1 MPSSD
6 PPPPPSTAATRLRT
20 YALGTLFLA
29 AFVAYLLTSFLVNP
43 TLRFQSY
50 ATYRHPFS
58 SPAWTLAQSL
68 NNGLGN
74 VFSFFFLWLRNGP
87 ALLFMPSIAWALL
100 SLVLGNVIT
109 LIYVSYLLFMSVSVV
124 HALTP
129 CSSRNEHEAPVFTPH
144 ANKLLSLAMMLI
156 SAALCVVF
164 LAALA
169 RAVWLQGLAGRR
181 DLQQA
186 VVVHGVVVGDLFDL
200 VVPIVF
206 VAVREGG
213 NAAAALGWVIAVLV
227 LDYGA
232 VWAYMVV
239 VAWQS
244 LRRDIALRYMLFSKS
259 GRE

>member
-1 MPSSD
+1 MPSAES
-6 PPPPPSTAATRLRT
+6 PPATAGSRFRCYT
-20 YALGTLFLA
+20 LGALFLA
-29 AFVAYLLTSFLVNP
+29 AFVAYLLTTFLANP
-43 TLRFQSY
+43 TQRLQSY

-58 SPAWTLAQSL
+58 SPPWTLAQSL
-68 NNGLGN
+68 NNLLGN
-74 VFSFFFLWLRNGP
+74 LFSFFFLWLRRGP

-109 LIYVSYLLFMSVSVV
+109 LLYVSYLLFVSVSVTQG
-124 HALTP
+124 LTP
-129 CSSRNEHEAPVFTPH
+129 GSSRAEHEAPVFLPT
-144 ANKLLSLAMMLI
+144 ANKLLSLGMLLL

-164 LAALA
+164 LAALG

-200 VVPIVF
+200 VVPVVF
-206 VAVREGG
+206 LAVRESD
-213 NAAAALGWVIAVLV
+213 NVAAALGWVIAVLV

-232 VWAYMVV
+232 VWAYMVI

-244 LRRDIALRYMLFSKS
+244 LRRDVAYRYMLFSKS
-259 GRE
+259 GSA